1 MVKIT
6 AMRSRSRIRGF
17 TLIEIIVATAVLG
30 ILASLSIPMYTSTI
44 AGNRTRSAA
53 YSLVGSLTY
62 ARSEAVKRNAIVSVA
77 PVGTGWQDGWTVT
90 SGGVTLSLNEPAPA
104 LALAGPIAGVSYLPT
119 GRLNIPGN
127 VLFTISAS
135 NTGYTRCVTIDPG
148 GRPSLAKG
156 ERNDGSCV

>member
-6 AMRSRSRIRGF
+6 AMRSRSRARGF

-30 ILASLSIPMYTSTI
+30 ILASLSIPMYTSTV

-53 YSLVGSLTY
+53 YSLVGSLSY
-62 ARSEAVKRNAIVSVA
+62 ARSEAVKRNATVSVA

-90 SGGVTLSLNEPAPA
+90 SGGVTLSQNEPAPA
-104 LALAGPIAGVSYLPT
+104 LALAGPVGGVSYLPT

-127 VLFTISAS
+127 VLFTISAP

-156 ERNDGSCV
+156 ERTNGTCV

>member
-6 AMRSRSRIRGF
+6 AMRSRSRVRGF
-17 TLIEIIVATAVLG
+17 TLIEIIVATAVLA
-30 ILASLSIPMYTSTI
+30 ILASLSVPMYTSTL

-90 SGGVTLSLNEPAPA
+90 SGGVTLSLNEPPPA
-104 LALAGPIAGVSYLPT
+104 LALAGPNAGVSYLPT

-127 VLFTISAS
+127 VLFTISAP

>member
-1 MVKIT
+1 
-6 AMRSRSRIRGF
+6 MRSRSCVRGF
-17 TLIEIIVATAVLG
+17 TLIEIIVATAVLA
-30 ILASLSIPMYTSTI
+30 ILATLSVPMYTSTL

-53 YSLVGSLTY
+53 FSLVGSLTY

-104 LALAGPIAGVSYLPT
+104 LALAGPNAGVSYLPT

-127 VLFTISAS
+127 VLFTISAP

>member
-30 ILASLSIPMYTSTI
+30 ILASLSIPMYATTV
-44 AGNRTRSAA
+44 AGNRARAAA

-62 ARSEAVKRNAIVSVA
+62 ARSEAVKRNATVSVA

-90 SGGVTLSLNEPAPA
+90 SGGVTLAQNEPAPA
-104 LALAGPIAGVSYLPT
+104 LALAGPNAGVSFLPT
-119 GRLNIPGN
+119 GRLAIPGT
-127 VLFTISAS
+127 VLFTISAPS
-135 NTGYTRCVTIDPG
+135 TGSTRCVVSVYD
-148 GRPSLAKG
+148 
-156 ERNDGSCV
+156 

>member
-6 AMRSRSRIRGF
+6 AMRPRSRALGF

-30 ILASLSIPMYTSTI
+30 ILASLSIPMYTTTVAS
-44 AGNRTRSAA
+44 NRARSAA
-53 YSLVGSLTY
+53 YSLVSALTY
-62 ARSEAVKRNAIVSVA
+62 ARSEAVKRNATVAVA

-90 SGGVTLSLNEPAPA
+90 SGGNTLSLNEPAPM
-104 LALAGPIAGVSYLPT
+104 LALTGPIAGVSYLPT

-127 VLFTISAS
+127 VLFTITAP

>member
-1 MVKIT
+1 M
-6 AMRSRSRIRGF
+6 SRARGF
-17 TLIEIIVATAVLG
+17 TLVEIIVATAVLA
-30 ILASLSIPMYTSTI
+30 ILASLSVPMYTTTL

-62 ARSEAVKRNAIVSVA
+62 ARSEAVKRNTTVSVA

-90 SGGVTLSLNEPAPA
+90 SGGNTLSFNEPAPA
-104 LALAGPIAGVSYLPT
+104 LALAGPNAGVSYLPT

>member
-6 AMRSRSRIRGF
+6 AMRSGSRVRGF
-17 TLIEIIVATAVLG
+17 TLIEILVAISILA
-30 ILASLSIPMYTSTI
+30 ILASLSVPMYTTTLAS
-44 AGNRTRSAA
+44 NRTRSAA
-53 YSLVGSLTY
+53 YSLVGTLTY
-62 ARSEAVKRNAIVSVA
+62 ARSEAVKRNTAVSVS

-90 SGGVTLSLNEPAPA
+90 SGGNTLSLNEPAPA
-104 LALAGPIAGVSYLPT
+104 LALTGPNAGVSYLPT

-127 VLFTISAS
+127 VLFTISAP

-148 GRPSLAKG
+148 GHPSLAKG